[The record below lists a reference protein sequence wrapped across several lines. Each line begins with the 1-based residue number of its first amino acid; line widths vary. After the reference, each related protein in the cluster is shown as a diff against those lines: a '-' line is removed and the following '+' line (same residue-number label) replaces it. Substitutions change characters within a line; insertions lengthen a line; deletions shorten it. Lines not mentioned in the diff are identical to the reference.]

1 MTWCHYLQRTL
12 NSAMRN
18 HTVLGQRDKRCSLWM
33 SIIPN
38 TPNFRVAVMFQ
49 NRASRYFASL
59 IVPYR
64 LVFHRWGHQCLLCKG
79 WLSGQPP
86 VPAPG
91 RHRILSRWALLVT
104 IAGCCWWRLTCPP
117 SPSKTRWSSSA
128 RPREITSA
136 GGGMRIYVFLNVD
149 HLKSNIIILYIL

>member
-1 MTWCHYLQRTL
+1 
-12 NSAMRN
+12 
-18 HTVLGQRDKRCSLWM
+18 
-33 SIIPN
+33 
-38 TPNFRVAVMFQ
+38 MFQ
-49 NRASRYFASL
+49 IRASIYFAFL

-128 RPREITSA
+128 QPTEITSA
-136 GGGMRIYVFLNVD
+136 GGEGKEKNGLHALWLTLLTYMFVPNYIIHSEVIAIWEINSTEKHSVFTIVSREVQRND
-149 HLKSNIIILYIL
+149 RGNARHNCFS